1 MVDNIVLK
9 SLGLVLI
16 ITAHMVFNGLSRA
29 YTGLMGN
36 NITLQF
42 KFNVTVTEKHLACY
56 KEPQTKVAEYSKQR
70 HFPEDGDIIIYPNKT
85 SVFCHITNL
94 KLNHSGIYWASLLDS
109 GLALESLRVQLT
121 VEEKEHRNSTVSPK
135 PNDITT
141 NKDRGSPSFFSS
153 HIVTVLVVSPVVLMA
168 AVLPWLIWCL
178 LRAKDTQQRQPEASP
193 NPTVQET
200 IEATN
205 TVPARPLVYSVL
217 DFPKRPSAVLE
228 INPSDTEYAAVS
240 YLPENQQR

>member
-1 MVDNIVLK
+1 MGRAGAPKRPLTASAEHTLGSWATTSPFNSNLTSLSQK
-9 SLGLVLI
+9 SILHVI
-16 ITAHMVFNGLSRA
+16 KN
-29 YTGLMGN
+29 
-36 NITLQF
+36 
-42 KFNVTVTEKHLACY
+42 
-56 KEPQTKVAEYSKQR
+56 PKQ
-70 HFPEDGDIIIYPNKT
+70 
-85 SVFCHITNL
+85 
-94 KLNHSGIYWASLLDS
+94 SGIYWASLLDS

-205 TVPARPLVYSVL
+205 TVPAPPLVYSVL

>member
-16 ITAHMVFNGLSRA
+16 ITAHMVFNGRA
-29 YTGLMGN
+29 DTGLMGN

-42 KFNVTVTEKHLACY
+42 KFNVTVTKDNHLACY

-70 HFPEDGDIIIYPNKT
+70 SIPEDGDIIIYPKNT

-109 GLALESLRVQLT
+109 GLARESLRVQLI
-121 VEEKEHRNSTVSPK
+121 VQEKEHISNTVSPK

-178 LRAKDTQQRQPEASP
+178 LRTKDTQQRQPEPSP

-205 TVPARPLVYSVL
+205 TIPAPPLVYSVL